1 MISSQIVEIY
11 MNNKKKTTIQYYNF
25 IFVMQNYF

>member
-11 MNNKKKTTIQYYNF
+11 MTNKKKKNSQYYNF